1 MTKKIAAVAANG
13 KAGHLIA
20 KESAERGID
29 VTAFVRSAS
38 KAAAEKAVVKD
49 IMGLTAEDLAGFD
62 AVVDAFVAWTPETL
76 DQQLHYARASLR
88 LPLWHQ
94 CSLARRRRCRFSLCQ
109 PQAHLGHLRH
119 SGLPRRL

>member
-1 MTKKIAAVAANG
+1 MEGQGKADTSRRNRKDATMTKKIAAVAANG

-62 AVVDAFVAWTPETL
+62 AVVDAFVA
-76 DQQLHYARASLR
+76 
-88 LPLWHQ
+88 
-94 CSLARRRRCRFSLCQ
+94 
-109 PQAHLGHLRH
+109 
-119 SGLPRRL
+119 